1 MKLTNSKRTNIYSSS
16 VIINIV
22 QILIAYMYFNELDV
36 DETSKQYDGGWHLLT
51 CKFIASVSF
60 HMTVHSNIC
69 NSLEIMKYCLDHH
82 DKFVDGA
89 ATACFWLGFL
99 QLFAFMFTNIVN
111 LNYLGRADSVYTTIN
126 EYVAVW
132 MIIEMPNLLVYGLK
146 DKRIFSLMQ
155 KSLPLDQDDD

>member
-1 MKLTNSKRTNIYSSS
+1 
-16 VIINIV
+16 
-22 QILIAYMYFNELDV
+22 
-36 DETSKQYDGGWHLLT
+36 
-51 CKFIASVSF
+51 
-60 HMTVHSNIC
+60 
-69 NSLEIMKYCLDHH
+69 
-82 DKFVDGA
+82 
-89 ATACFWLGFL
+89 
-99 QLFAFMFTNIVN
+99 MFTNIVN